1 MSEDVKAGNPVWRW
15 LRSVG
20 AQIVDA
26 WRRGVSLA
34 WLAPAIFALIVLP
47 EFAQHV
53 WEIRIG
59 LHDANPVMP
68 TDAEASIFWLFA
80 YAKVTG
86 LVLGMLLAFRF
97 WMQGASLARSVRFR
111 TVDFIRIAIG
121 LAVFALL
128 DYGTRNGQA
137 AFEALG
143 LSREAA
149 APADIFSDTLL
160 FVPQVLILPWFLAA
174 LGSEDGMTLGRSARA
189 GVRGFARLV
198 IVTVTAVGPPMLV
211 HLWLHELARGAAPA
225 PLWALMSVD
234 SLVVGLLGTLA
245 GSAFYVFYRQAADA
259 NPARAA

>member
-1 MSEDVKAGNPVWRW
+1 MSEVVEAGNPVWRW

-20 AQIVDA
+20 GQIVET

-34 WLAPAIFALIVLP
+34 WLAPAILALIAIP
-47 EFAQHV
+47 QFAQHV

-59 LHDANPVMP
+59 LHETSPVMP
-68 TDAEASIFWLFA
+68 SEADAAIFWLFA
-80 YAKVTG
+80 YAKVVG

-111 TVDFIRIAIG
+111 TIDFIRVAIG

-128 DYGTRNGQA
+128 DYATRNDVA
-137 AFEALG
+137 AFMALG
-143 LSREAA
+143 LSAEAMTTA
-149 APADIFSDTLL
+149 NIFSDTLL
-160 FVPQVLILPWFLAA
+160 FIPQVLILPWFLAA

-211 HLWLHELARGAAPA
+211 HLWLHQLARGAEPA
-225 PLWALMSVD
+225 MLWALMSVD
-234 SLVVGLLGTLA
+234 SLVVGLLGALA
-245 GSAFYVFYRQAADA
+245 GSAFHVFYRQAADWT
-259 NPARAA
+259 PA